1 MRCRWSRFL
10 SVIAPLALGLWAAP
24 VEAGPPADA
33 TALYAEHCAEC
44 HGSAR
49 LGGVGPALLPENLKR
64 LRKKSATA
72 AIADGRPATQ
82 MPAFADVLTADE
94 IGALTDLI
102 YTPLPAVPQWSLEQ
116 MQGSHV
122 VHNPIES
129 LPEKPVHD
137 ADPLNLFTV
146 VEAGDHHVTILDGDT
161 FEPLWRFPSRFA
173 LHGGAKYSPDGRFV
187 YLGSRDGWISK
198 YDLYSLKPVA
208 EIRAGINTRNI
219 AVSGDGKWVMVGN
232 FLPHT
237 LVVRPAPVNTAETMQ
252 LLREELE
259 NLPETVA
266 VQVDTDW
273 VQRFHAIL
281 DIVDQGIGVGAVLLG
296 LAIVVIIGN
305 TIRLDVENRRDEIEV
320 TKLIG
325 ASDAFVRR
333 PFLWSGLWYGL
344 LGGLLAVGLVEW
356 GLYLLDEPVAR
367 LAGLYQGNVD
377 LLGLSVSE
385 VASVIG
391 IGAGLGLVGSW
402 FAATRRMRVIEPG

>member
-1 MRCRWSRFL
+1 MAVTHNREAVAPVRTSGPVGNWFGRQVASGSASFRKLLAQPFASL
-10 SVIAPLALGLWAAP
+10 MIIGVIAMTLALPAALHLL
-24 VEAGPPADA
+24 VKNALEISGGWENALDFSVFLDEALAVD
-33 TALYAEHCAEC
+33 E
-44 HGSAR
+44 
-49 LGGVGPALLPENLKR
+49 
-64 LRKKSATA
+64 
-72 AIADGRPATQ
+72 ADGLRRLISQ
-82 MPAFADVLTADE
+82 RADVDAVTLITADE
-94 IGALTDLI
+94 ALEEFRAQSGFGA
-102 YTPLPAVPQWSLEQ
+102 A
-116 MQGSHV
+116 
-122 VHNPIES
+122 
-129 LPEKPVHD
+129 
-137 ADPLNLFTV
+137 
-146 VEAGDHHVTILDGDT
+146 LDQ
-161 FEPLWRFPSRFA
+161 L
-173 LHGGAKYSPDGRFV
+173 
-187 YLGSRDGWISK
+187 
-198 YDLYSLKPVA
+198 
-208 EIRAGINTRNI
+208 TRNP
-219 AVSGDGKWVMVGN
+219 
-232 FLPHT
+232 LPHT
-237 LVVRPAPVNTAETMQ
+237 LVVRPAAVNTAETMQ

-281 DIVDQGIGVGAVLLG
+281 DIVDQGIGVGAALLG

-385 VASVIG
+385 AASVIG

-402 FAATRRMRVIEPG
+402 FAATWRMRVIEPG